1 MSTRINKCIFNP
13 HHQSG
18 AALIVSMV
26 LLMVLTLLAIST
38 MRTASLEIAMA
49 GNNQYT
55 ENAFQLAETGVERHI
70 ADALANPNKCDTP
83 NDVGADGCDLDDIDI
98 YDMKGS
104 FTTRGSY
111 MGETDCKQKL
121 VSMGL
126 FQSFNY
132 EVQAVGTT
140 DNDGATAQHT
150 LGWNLCR

>member
-1 MSTRINKCIFNP
+1 MNNSILNRRP
-13 HHQSG
+13 QSG
-18 AALIVSMV
+18 AALIISMV

-49 GNNQYT
+49 GNDQYT
-55 ENAFQLAETGVERHI
+55 ENAFQLAESGVERHI
-70 ADALANPNKCDTP
+70 ADAVANPNKCDIP
-83 NDVGADGCDLDDIDI
+83 NDAGADGCDLDDEEIT
-98 YDMKGS
+98 DMKGS

-111 MGETDCKQKL
+111 LGETNCKQKL
-121 VSMGL
+121 VSFGS

>member
-55 ENAFQLAETGVERHI
+55 ENAFQLAESGVERHI
-70 ADALANPNKCDTP
+70 ADALANPNKCDIP
-83 NDVGADGCDLDDIDI
+83 NDVGADGCDLTDEEISDL
-98 YDMKGS
+98 KGS
-104 FTTRGSY
+104 FTTQGQY
-111 MGETDCKQKL
+111 HGETDCKQML
-121 VSMGL
+121 VSMGS
-126 FQSFNY
+126 FQSFNF

>member
-1 MSTRINKCIFNP
+1 MNNCILNRRP
-13 HHQSG
+13 QSG
-18 AALIVSMV
+18 AALIISMV

-49 GNNQYT
+49 GNDQYT
-55 ENAFQLAETGVERHI
+55 ENAFQLAESGVERHI
-70 ADALANPNKCDTP
+70 ADTLANPNKCDIP
-83 NDVGADGCDLDDIDI
+83 NDAGADGCDLDDEEITDL
-98 YDMKGS
+98 YGS

-111 MGETDCKQKL
+111 LGETDCKQKL
-121 VSMGL
+121 VSMGS
-126 FQSFNY
+126 FQSFNF